1 MNQLAANHANP
12 VISVIVPVFNGESYL
27 AEALQSILEQDY
39 RPLQVLVVDDGSTD
53 QSAALAE
60 TTPDVQVLRKEHS
73 GLAATLNHGIAQ
85 ATGALLA
92 FLDADDLWLPGKLTC
107 QVAALQNDPTL
118 DMVFCHI
125 RQFRV
130 APGNG
135 RIERVFS
142 PAQPGVAKTGMM
154 IWHSS
159 FNKVGG
165 FPEGVEHH
173 DFLDWYARACGV
185 GLKSSVLP
193 DVLALRRVHEHNLG
207 RQNPAM
213 KHQKFLNAL
222 RANLNRRRQQGA
234 GEHE

>member
-1 MNQLAANHANP
+1 MNQPTANHDKP

-60 TTPDVQVLRKEHS
+60 TIPGVQVLRKEHS
-73 GLAATLNHGIAQ
+73 GLAATLNRGVAQ

-92 FLDADDLWLPGKLTC
+92 FLDADDLWLPGKLTY
-107 QVAALQNDPTL
+107 QVTALQNDPTL

-125 RQFRV
+125 QQFRV

-135 RIERVFS
+135 QPERIFS
-142 PAQPGVAKTGMM
+142 SPQPGVAKIGMA

-159 FNKVGG
+159 FAKVGG
-165 FPEGVEHH
+165 FSEGAERH

-193 DVLALRRVHEHNLG
+193 EVLALRRVHEHNLG
-207 RQNPAM
+207 RQNPAV

-222 RANLNRRRQQGA
+222 RANLNQRRQQGA